1 MPKKCCVCN
10 SYQIKENL
18 RSFHQFP
25 KNRFLRRKWFTALGI
40 PNSVDIS
47 AYTYVCSDHFES
59 SVFHCMSSGR
69 RCLERTAV
77 PTILISHFDGST
89 STTVSGMNILEYT
102 TMHQEQ
108 MTDTNI
114 SSEMS
119 KIPEETDCGNDTMSS
134 SNETASESLNQ
145 SSATETASEKFEE
158 KFEHSSTTET
168 ASESFESSLEKTRNL
183 STANDTVSE
192 SKNSPIQFLRAAK
205 RFVNK
210 LA

>member
-18 RSFHQFP
+18 RSFHQFL

-59 SVFHCMSSGR
+59 SVFRCMSSGR

-77 PTILISHFDGST
+77 PTILISHFEG
-89 STTVSGMNILEYT
+89 SGMNILEYT

-119 KIPEETDCGNDTMSS
+119 KIPEETDCGVDTMSS
-134 SNETASESLNQ
+134 STETASESLNQ

-168 ASESFESSLEKTRNL
+168 ASESIESSLEKTRNL
-183 STANDTVSE
+183 STANDVSE
-192 SKNSPIQFLRAAK
+192 
-205 RFVNK
+205 
-210 LA
+210 